1 MKQKIQ
7 SVFFNGFNVVIYQ
20 QYEQKWVEIIDDYT
34 LKSVWKSS
42 MYNQDISNERL
53 INEGEQ
59 VLRKEIFE

>member
-20 QYEQKWVEIIDDYT
+20 QYEQKWAEIIDDYT

-59 VLRKEIFE
+59 VLRKEFFE